1 MRVTSIAAIFIL
13 LVAQP
18 ACNRV
23 SVAVFDG
30 DTNQPISEA
39 KVEAHY
45 MHKESWLDYTIV
57 DWFRAQDE
65 EATTGANGIARI
77 RVRKPVSLWTITAPG
92 YLEYDQRSGQD
103 IPQQMDERQIQ
114 GKNAIAIPLYRQ
126 PPPEIWI
133 ILPDGYRGPVRIT
146 QTPVNRWVQESP
158 GQRTFEFHASA
169 TGDVQIE
176 STPLLHR
183 IIPDRPYGHPF
194 LMVAGPPGFRF
205 RYASGQELPRIDPG
219 VFDQIRVAQKGGRKP
234 PPRPP
239 EPAFAIVSSDAADD
253 SPTATKRMLCVVGG
267 EKEMTA
273 IDLLYRSMP
282 PRQGFE
288 AAWNQR

>member
-18 ACNRV
+18 GCNRV

-45 MHKESWLDYTIV
+45 MHKESWLDYTVV
-57 DWFRAQDE
+57 DWFRAKDE
-65 EATTGANGIARI
+65 EATTGANGIARM
-77 RVRKPVSLWTITAPG
+77 RVRKPVSLWTFTAPG
-92 YLEYDQRSGQD
+92 YLEYNQRSGQD
-103 IPQQMDERQIQ
+103 IPQHMDERQIQ

-133 ILPDGYRGPVRIT
+133 ILPDDYCGPVRIT
-146 QTPVNRWVQESP
+146 RTPVNRWVQESP

-169 TGDVQIE
+169 TGDVDIE

-183 IIPDRPYGHPF
+183 IFPYKPYSQGF

-205 RYASGQELPRIDPG
+205 RYAGGQELPLIQTA
-219 VFDQIRVAQKGGRKP
+219 VYDQIRVAQKEGRKP
-234 PPRPP
+234 PPRPA
-239 EPAFAIVSSDAADD
+239 EPAFAIISIEQDD
-253 SPTATKRMLCVVGG
+253 SPMATKRMLCVVGG
-267 EKEMTA
+267 EKEVTR

-282 PRQGFE
+282 PKEGFE